1 METIQLLWHLGLDVV
16 MIGLLAYALYYRR
29 HTKAD
34 LALAYVALNLGVFA
48 AVAMLAN
55 VEVGM
60 GFAFGLFGI
69 LSIIR
74 LRSTT
79 LSQVEVAYYFVSLVL
94 GLVHALAGERLVL
107 VVGFDVLLLAVL
119 FILDRDRIAAR
130 TREQRVVLD
139 RAITDNA
146 LLREE
151 LEFRLGA
158 PVVGT
163 HVEELDFVRDM
174 TVVVARVDNTK
185 TLTPSAASQLRA
197 ERIEVAQ

>member
-1 METIQLLWHLGLDVV
+1 MENIALFWHLGLDIV
-16 MIGLLAYALYYRR
+16 MIAILSYAIYYRR

-34 LALAYVALNLGVFA
+34 LALAYIALNLGVFA

-79 LSQVEVAYYFVSLVL
+79 LSQVEVAYYFVSLVF
-94 GLVHALAGERLVL
+94 GLIHALAGERLLL
-107 VVGFDVLLLAVL
+107 VIGLDVLLLAVM
-119 FILDRDRIAAR
+119 FGLDRDRISAR
-130 TREQRVVLD
+130 TREHRIVLD
-139 RAITDNA
+139 RAITDRD
-146 LLREE
+146 LLAEE

-158 PVVGT
+158 PLVNV
-163 HVEELDFVRDM
+163 HIEQLDFVRDM
-174 TVVVARVDNTK
+174 TTVIARVHNTK
-185 TLTPSAASQLRA
+185 SHVPMNHSPLATDPV
-197 ERIEVAQ
+197 EVGQ

>member
-1 METIQLLWHLGLDVV
+1 MESIELLWHLGLDVV
-16 MIGLLAYALYYRR
+16 MIGLLSYAIYYRR

-34 LALAYVALNLGVFA
+34 LALAYIALNLGVFA

-94 GLVHALAGERLVL
+94 GLVHALAGGRLLLVL
-107 VVGFDVLLLAVL
+107 GFDVLLLAVM
-119 FILDRDRIAAR
+119 FALDRDRIAAR
-130 TREQRVVLD
+130 TREHRIVLD
-139 RAITDNA
+139 RAITDRD
-146 LLREE
+146 LLAEE

-158 PVVGT
+158 PLVDV
-163 HVEELDFVRDM
+163 HIEQLDFVRDM
-174 TVVVARVDNTK
+174 TTVVARVKNTK
-185 TLTPSAASQLRA
+185 SRMPMNTSPLAA
-197 ERIEVAQ
+197 ERIEVGQ